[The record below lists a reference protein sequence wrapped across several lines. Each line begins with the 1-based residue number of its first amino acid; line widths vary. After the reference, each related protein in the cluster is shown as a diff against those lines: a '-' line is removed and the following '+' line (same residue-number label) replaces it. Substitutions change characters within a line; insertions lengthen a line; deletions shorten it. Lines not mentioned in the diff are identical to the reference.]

1 MAALLKGAC
10 GDLDHLHAVGAH
22 AMDEIYLSWRD
33 CVSSAYDRYQCILED
48 KRQGMLPKKK
58 KLLADYLVSLTAWS
72 MEKQE
77 QRRRIRKELFND
89 FKETA
94 VGMMENIQEAEE
106 NLGQFLGRVSDDIH
120 REHGSSRTG

>member
-1 MAALLKGAC
+1 M
-10 GDLDHLHAVGAH
+10 DHLHAVGAH

-33 CVSSAYDRYQCILED
+33 CVSSAYDRYQCILEE

-89 FKETA
+89 FKDTA

-106 NLGQFLGRVSDDIH
+106 NLGQFLVRVSDDIH
-120 REHGSSRTG
+120 REHGSSRKG